1 VTLLTYLPLRS
12 ARRLPAF
19 LRFTRKIQRQLAG
32 APGLVGYTLRAKPLR
47 RQFWTLSAW
56 ESAEALEA
64 FVVAAPHRD
73 VMAALAS
80 DLGDGRFF
88 RRGTAR
94 GSELPLRFDER

>member
-32 APGLVGYTLRAKPLR
+32 APGLVGYTLRAKPL
-47 RQFWTLSAW
+47 AW

-80 DLGDGRFF
+80 DLGDARFF